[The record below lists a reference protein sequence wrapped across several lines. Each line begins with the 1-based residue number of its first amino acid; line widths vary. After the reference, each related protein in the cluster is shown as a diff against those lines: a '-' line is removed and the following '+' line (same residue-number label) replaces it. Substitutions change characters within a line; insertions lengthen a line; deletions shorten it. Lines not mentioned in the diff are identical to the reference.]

1 MTTIALQ
8 PFFANISYLSQNLC
22 PYSQLIKTPTPQS
35 ATWPTEG
42 VPKDMLNV
50 IMNFI
55 SEPPTHLTL
64 VPIYQMNQFLN
75 FIIEFFL
82 NISLP
87 MPENPVYPPPPTLG
101 SEVTLNS

>member
-75 FIIEFFL
+75 LLLNFFL
-82 NISLP
+82 ISYSVSP
-87 MPENPVYPPPPTLG
+87 PHAQEPGVPPPPHTG
-101 SEVTLNS
+101 F